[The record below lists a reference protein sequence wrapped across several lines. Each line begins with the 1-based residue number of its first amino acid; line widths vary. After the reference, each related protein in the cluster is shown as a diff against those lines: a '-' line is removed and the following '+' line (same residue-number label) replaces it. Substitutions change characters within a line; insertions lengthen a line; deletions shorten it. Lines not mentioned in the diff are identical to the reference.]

1 MTTESPRHLSED
13 DLVLAHYRELPAA
26 EQAQAEAHLAGCEHC
41 RHARERLVE
50 TLGLVDAAP
59 AAEAPPGFERVMWA
73 RVQAGLDEA
82 RQRRAWFLPRW
93 AWAGSGIAALA
104 VVAFLAG
111 RWTGAPTAPASAVA
125 TAPAAVSDTAGGT
138 SVPERVLLVAAGDHF
153 DRTQMVLAE
162 LVNADPAQAGILDAE
177 RARAAD
183 LVSTNRV
190 IRQSAEAAGD
200 QVMADLLDDLER
212 VLLEVANG
220 GGEDAAAELELL
232 RARIES
238 RGILFRLR
246 VISSDVRQREAPPR
260 RAPQAGPV
268 S

>member
-1 MTTESPRHLSED
+1 MTTESPRHLSEE
-13 DLVLAHYRELPAA
+13 DLVLAQYRELPAA
-26 EQAQAEAHLAGCEHC
+26 EQAQAEAHLADCEAC
-41 RHARERLVE
+41 RDARERLVE

-73 RVQAGLDEA
+73 RVQARLDDA
-82 RQRRAWFLPRW
+82 RQPRGWFLPRW
-93 AWAGSGIAALA
+93 VWAGSGIAALA
-104 VVAFLAG
+104 LVAFLAG
-111 RWTGAPTAPASAVA
+111 RWSGAPTPAPSVAGAPGAVTGA
-125 TAPAAVSDTAGGT
+125 AGGD
-138 SVPERVLLVAAGDHF
+138 SVPDRVLLVAAGDHF

-162 LVNADPAQAGILDAE
+162 LVNADPAQAGILDSE

-220 GGEDAAAELELL
+220 GGEDTAAELELL

>member
-1 MTTESPRHLSED
+1 MTVQPPPHLSEE
-13 DLVLAHYRELPAA
+13 DLVLAYYRDLPAA
-26 EQAQAEAHLAGCEHC
+26 EQAAADAHLAACDAC
-41 RHARERLVE
+41 RDARARLVE
-50 TLGLVDAAP
+50 TLGLVDAVP

-73 RVQAGLDEA
+73 KVQAALEERPA
-82 RQRRAWFLPRW
+82 RGWFVPRW
-93 AWAGSGIAALA
+93 AWAGSAVTALA

-111 RWTGAPTAPASAVA
+111 RWSGAPGTVAPATS
-125 TAPAAVSDTAGGT
+125 PAAATTTASAPDAGDGA
-138 SVPERVLLVAAGDHF
+138 ERILLVAAGDHF

-162 LVNADPAQAGILDAE
+162 LVNADPSQAGILDTE

-200 QVMADLLDDLER
+200 EVMAGLLDDLER

-220 GGEDAAAELELL
+220 GGEDTAAELEMV

-246 VISSDVRQREAPPR
+246 VITSDVRQRETQPR
-260 RAPQAGPV
+260 RVTQGAPV

>member
-1 MTTESPRHLSED
+1 MTMTPPHLSEE
-13 DLVLAHYRELPAA
+13 DLVLAYYRELPGDEQRAA
-26 EQAQAEAHLAGCEHC
+26 DAHLAVCAAC
-41 RHARERLVE
+41 RDGRARLVE

-59 AAEAPPGFERVMWA
+59 PAEPPPGFERVMWA
-73 RVQAGLDEA
+73 RVQAGLAEQA
-82 RQRRAWFLPRW
+82 PLRWWALPRW
-93 AWAGSGIAALA
+93 AVAGAAAA
-104 VVAFLAG
+104 VLVVAAFLAG
-111 RWTGAPTAPASAVA
+111 RWSGAPASPDPAPA
-125 TAPAAVSDTAGGT
+125 TIAAVSTPPSDA
-138 SVPERVLLVAAGDHF
+138 PERILLVAAGDHF

-190 IRQSAEAAGD
+190 IRQSAVAAGD
-200 QVMADLLDDLER
+200 EVMAGLLEDLER

-220 GGEDAAAELELL
+220 GGDDAAAELEMVKT
-232 RARIES
+232 RIES

-246 VISSDVRQREAPPR
+246 VITSDVRQRETQPR
-260 RAPQAGPV
+260 RMPAPV